1 VQGLTRRGEFE
12 DISLDVAPGEVLGI
26 YGLMGSG
33 RSEFLNCLY
42 GLTRADQGQA
52 SLGGRPL
59 PRGNPAAS
67 IKAGL
72 ALVTEDRK
80 ATGLVMSSSVR
91 FNTSLPALPGLQRA
105 GVVDGAAERVLVGGL
120 LQRLRVKLASPA
132 MPVSGLSG
140 GNQQKV
146 VVAKWLERDTDILI
160 FDEPTRGIDVGAKD
174 EIYTL
179 LENLAKEGKAI
190 IVISSELPE
199 VLRLAN
205 RIAVM
210 AHGRIIG
217 TLNNEDATQENIMEL
232 ATVGQ
237 EEANGEVA

>member
-1 VQGLTRRGEFE
+1 MGLAKPVAAMGHFSTATVVATKKLR
-12 DISLDVAPGEVLGI
+12 DVAKDYVAKLRTRTPSVDVEL
-26 YGLMGSG
+26 
-33 RSEFLNCLY
+33 RS
-42 GLTRADQGQA
+42 
-52 SLGGRPL
+52 
-59 PRGNPAAS
+59 
-67 IKAGL
+67 
-72 ALVTEDRK
+72 
-80 ATGLVMSSSVR
+80 
-91 FNTSLPALPGLQRA
+91 
-105 GVVDGAAERVLVGGL
+105 
-120 LQRLRVKLASPA
+120 
-132 MPVSGLSG
+132 LSG

-179 LENLAKEGKAI
+179 LEDLAKQGKAI

>member
-1 VQGLTRRGEFE
+1 MAAMDHFTKGAVVAIDKLRQAAKDYVAKLRTRTP
-12 DISLDVAPGEVLGI
+12 SVDVEV
-26 YGLMGSG
+26 
-33 RSEFLNCLY
+33 RS
-42 GLTRADQGQA
+42 
-52 SLGGRPL
+52 
-59 PRGNPAAS
+59 
-67 IKAGL
+67 
-72 ALVTEDRK
+72 
-80 ATGLVMSSSVR
+80 
-91 FNTSLPALPGLQRA
+91 
-105 GVVDGAAERVLVGGL
+105 
-120 LQRLRVKLASPA
+120 
-132 MPVSGLSG
+132 LSG

-146 VVAKWLERDTDILI
+146 VVAKWLERNSDILI

-179 LENLAKEGKAI
+179 LEILAEQGKAI

-217 TLNNEDATQENIMEL
+217 TLDNEEATQENIMEL

-237 EEANGEVA
+237 EEANGVNA

>member
-1 VQGLTRRGEFE
+1 MKKLRTRTPGV
-12 DISLDVAPGEVLGI
+12 DVEV
-26 YGLMGSG
+26 
-33 RSEFLNCLY
+33 RS
-42 GLTRADQGQA
+42 
-52 SLGGRPL
+52 
-59 PRGNPAAS
+59 
-67 IKAGL
+67 
-72 ALVTEDRK
+72 
-80 ATGLVMSSSVR
+80 
-91 FNTSLPALPGLQRA
+91 
-105 GVVDGAAERVLVGGL
+105 
-120 LQRLRVKLASPA
+120 
-132 MPVSGLSG
+132 LSG

-179 LENLAKEGKAI
+179 LENLAQQGKAI

-237 EEANGEVA
+237 EEANGVHA

>member
-1 VQGLTRRGEFE
+1 
-12 DISLDVAPGEVLGI
+12 
-26 YGLMGSG
+26 M
-33 RSEFLNCLY
+33 
-42 GLTRADQGQA
+42 
-52 SLGGRPL
+52 
-59 PRGNPAAS
+59 
-67 IKAGL
+67 
-72 ALVTEDRK
+72 
-80 ATGLVMSSSVR
+80 
-91 FNTSLPALPGLQRA
+91 
-105 GVVDGAAERVLVGGL
+105 
-120 LQRLRVKLASPA
+120 
-132 MPVSGLSG
+132 
-140 GNQQKV
+140 
-146 VVAKWLERDTDILI
+146 AKWLERDSEVLI

-179 LENLAKEGKAI
+179 LEDLAQQGKAI

-237 EEANGEVA
+237 EEANGVNA

>member
-1 VQGLTRRGEFE
+1 
-12 DISLDVAPGEVLGI
+12 
-26 YGLMGSG
+26 M
-33 RSEFLNCLY
+33 
-42 GLTRADQGQA
+42 
-52 SLGGRPL
+52 
-59 PRGNPAAS
+59 S
-67 IKAGL
+67 IKSATDAVEFGIGYL
-72 ALVTEDRK
+72 SEDRK
-80 ATGLVMSSSVR
+80 QYGLLLDKDIS
-91 FNTSLPALPGLQRA
+91 FNTSLATMDKFTKAAIVNARKIRA
-105 GVVDGAAERVLVGGL
+105 VAQEYVKKLRTRTPSVDVDVR
-120 LQRLRVKLASPA
+120 S
-132 MPVSGLSG
+132 LSG

-146 VVAKWLERDTDILI
+146 VVAKWLERDAEILI

-179 LENLAKEGKAI
+179 LENLASQGKAI

-217 TLNNEDATQENIMEL
+217 VLDNEEATQENIMEL

-237 EEANGEVA
+237 EQANGEVA